1 MFKNDT
7 FHNVQSGS
15 QHQEAVTT
23 TQMQGDERG
32 NEGLV
37 MTWDLAIMKE
47 DLMIDNSSLQA
58 L

>member
-37 MTWDLAIMKE
+37 MT
-47 DLMIDNSSLQA
+47 
-58 L
+58 